1 MKYLAPDYASAF
13 RCLAGSC
20 PDTCCKDWQIIL
32 DEQTLARYRAL
43 PGEFGDE
50 VRAALCVN
58 EEGETMFCLAG
69 GQCPLLREDGLCR
82 VQLALGEEGLC
93 NTCRAHPRFYEEYGQ
108 TRELTLSISCP
119 ACAQLLLNHP
129 EKITFLSREDGAPV
143 STCNDLD
150 PEVYLSLRAARETAL
165 CIAQNRALPL
175 AERLALLLFF
185 AERMQKLL
193 DSRRLQR
200 LPALCA
206 RFEDAAQCRSLLA
219 RAKRLRARK
228 GAFFPCWM
236 ILNNMEHL
244 GSELPKKLA
253 AAIQVS
259 PAVQFSPE
267 LASQWENILVYF
279 LWREFLKAST
289 DERLLCR
296 VQSCVFH
303 LVSIAA
309 LFSCEK
315 EQSLDSLTKLCSLY
329 SKEVEHSEENLALL
343 RRVFSRGSLTLQS
356 LLRLLGAQD

>member
-1 MKYLAPDYASAF
+1 MKYLEPDYAPAF

-20 PDTCCKDWQIIL
+20 PDTCCKDWEIII
-32 DEQTLARYRAL
+32 DPQTLARYKAL
-43 PGEFGDE
+43 PGTFGEE
-50 VRAALCVN
+50 VRAALTKDT
-58 EEGETMFCLAG
+58 EGETMFRLQDG
-69 GQCPLLREDGLCR
+69 HCPLLREDGLCR
-82 VQLALGEEGLC
+82 VQLVLGEEGLC

-108 TRELTLSISCP
+108 TRELTLSLSCP

-143 STCNDLD
+143 SSCNDLD
-150 PEVYLSLRAARETAL
+150 PAVYLSLRAARETAL

-185 AERMQKLL
+185 AERAQRLF

-206 RFEDAAQCRSLLA
+206 RFEDEKKCSRLLA

-236 ILNNMEHL
+236 VLNNMEHL
-244 GSELPKKLA
+244 GTSFPKKLDA
-253 AAIQVS
+253 ALQSA
-259 PAVQFSPE
+259 PAAQFTPE
-267 LASQWENILVYF
+267 LASQWENLLVYF

-303 LVSIAA
+303 VISLAA

-315 EQSLDSLTKLCSLY
+315 EQSLASLTKLCSLY

-343 RRVFSRGSLTLQS
+343 RRVFSRGTLTQKT
-356 LLRLLGAQD
+356 LLRLL